1 MNIFNHIISIDNIV
15 SAWQEFL
22 CGKRNKYDVQLFSLN
37 LMSNIFRLQRELEEK
52 RYIHGPYHAFKISD
66 PKPRDI
72 HKASVRDRLLHHAL
86 YRVLYPL
93 FDVTFIADSFSC
105 RNNKG
110 THKALQRFQRFVWK
124 VSKNNTKQCWILK
137 CDIRKFFASIDHKIL
152 ISILEKRIKDADV
165 IWLCKQVIKSFKTE
179 AGNERGLPLGNLTS
193 QLFANVYMNE
203 FDQYVKHRLK
213 IKHYL
218 RYADDFAIF
227 SNNREELE
235 KLIPV
240 VRLFLSEKL
249 HLSLHNDKLFIETIG
264 SGVDFLGW
272 VHFSNHRVVRTK
284 TKRRMMKRIEN
295 HPTQETINSYLG
307 LLKHGNTEKLKGK
320 IEKILRYKNMVG

>member
-1 MNIFNHIISIDNIV
+1 M
-15 SAWQEFL
+15 
-22 CGKRNKYDVQLFSLN
+22 
-37 LMSNIFRLQRELEEK
+37 
-52 RYIHGPYHAFKISD
+52 
-66 PKPRDI
+66 
-72 HKASVRDRLLHHAL
+72 
-86 YRVLYPL
+86 
-93 FDVTFIADSFSC
+93 
-105 RNNKG
+105 
-110 THKALQRFQRFVWK
+110 
-124 VSKNNTKQCWILK
+124 
-137 CDIRKFFASIDHKIL
+137 L

-264 SGVDFLGW
+264 SGVDFLGL